1 MRVIAKRSL
10 KKFWERPGCADARGP
25 LHSWYAEAIKAA
37 WRSPQDIKDQYASAS
52 ICGNNRVVFNIGGN
66 KYRLVVEAQ
75 YQADIVWVSSSGR
88 TRSTTASTWRP
99 QMTIK
104 PIRNDDDLRRAF
116 RRLEKIFQ
124 AVEGTPQADERDVL
138 VTLIE
143 AYENKHYDFG
153 PADPVEA
160 IKFRME
166 QEGLTPRD
174 LEPYIGQSGRVSE
187 VLNRRRPL
195 SLRMVKRLH
204 DGLKIPYESLMAG
217 VQ

>member
-1 MRVIAKRSL
+1 M
-10 KKFWERPGCADARGP
+10 PP
-25 LHSWYAEAIKAA
+25 
-37 WRSPQDIKDQYASAS
+37 
-52 ICGNNRVVFNIGGN
+52 
-66 KYRLVVEAQ
+66 
-75 YQADIVWVSSSGR
+75 
-88 TRSTTASTWRP
+88 
-99 QMTIK
+99 
-104 PIRNDDDLRRAF
+104 
-116 RRLEKIFQ
+116 RRL
-124 AVEGTPQADERDVL
+124 AAEGTQQADERDVL

-204 DGLKIPYESLMAG
+204 DGLKIPYESLMAA

>member
-1 MRVIAKRSL
+1 
-10 KKFWERPGCADARGP
+10 
-25 LHSWYAEAIKAA
+25 
-37 WRSPQDIKDQYASAS
+37 
-52 ICGNNRVVFNIGGN
+52 
-66 KYRLVVEAQ
+66 
-75 YQADIVWVSSSGR
+75 
-88 TRSTTASTWRP
+88 
-99 QMTIK
+99 MTVK

-143 AYENKHYDFG
+143 AYENKHFDFG

-204 DGLKIPYESLMAG
+204 DGLNIPYESLMEG